1 MLNGEEF
8 SFSCFCNHE
17 YTLYA
22 DDKDYGCISIS
33 HDGLNKNAQIMS
45 PTPSEIDELNNY
57 PNTDL
62 VSITGLDQAG
72 FEYFIK
78 NYGHKLKIVD
88 FFKLKSVEDWS
99 LLGTLPNLEYVNFF
113 HNQRITSL
121 WDMSGNKSLKGLS
134 ILDFSRL
141 KSIDGIGA
149 APALKY
155 FNIGNAIWSRAVIDS
170 FMPLSNT
177 NLEYVNFSGKK
188 IADGNFSFLETM
200 PYLKYFSGYML
211 TTEQCAWLFENYP
224 EVDFST
230 KGTQPDRLKG
240 VVYFDDYPDYSGK
253 SDSHVACMVGK
264 GKRIF
269 ACAGNE
275 AKIQKCIDEFTLL
288 KEKYRGKTYQECFG
302 EEPKKCL

>member
-1 MLNGEEF
+1 MIRLKMLNGEDF
-8 SFSCFCNHE
+8 SFSCFCNSG

-22 DDKDYGCISIS
+22 DDDYGCISIL

-45 PTPSEIDELNNY
+45 PTPSEIDEINNY

-62 VSITGLDQAG
+62 VRITGLDQAG

-141 KSIDGIGA
+141 KSIDGIGK

-155 FNIGNAIWSRAVIDS
+155 FNIGNAIWSRSVIDS

-188 IADGNFSFLETM
+188 LQTETFRFL
-200 PYLKYFSGYML
+200 K
-211 TTEQCAWLFENYP
+211 QCL
-224 EVDFST
+224 
-230 KGTQPDRLKG
+230 
-240 VVYFDDYPDYSGK
+240 
-253 SDSHVACMVGK
+253 
-264 GKRIF
+264 I
-269 ACAGNE
+269 
-275 AKIQKCIDEFTLL
+275 
-288 KEKYRGKTYQECFG
+288 
-302 EEPKKCL
+302 

>member
-1 MLNGEEF
+1 MKMLNGEEF
-8 SFSCFCNHE
+8 SFSRFCNHS
-17 YTLYA
+17 YTLF
-22 DDKDYGCISIS
+22 DSCKKDYGCIIIL

-45 PTPSEIDELNNY
+45 PTPSEIDEINNY

-62 VSITGLDQAG
+62 VRITGLDQAG

-88 FFKLKSVEDWS
+88 FFKLKSVEDLS
-99 LLGTLPNLEYVNFF
+99 LLGTLPNLEYVSLF

-155 FNIGNAIWSRAVIDS
+155 FNIGNAVWSRSVIDS

-177 NLEYVNFSGKK
+177 NLECVNFSGKK

-224 EVDFST
+224 QVDIFP

-253 SDSHVACMVGK
+253 SDGHVACMVGK
-264 GKRIF
+264 GKRVF
-269 ACAGNE
+269 ARAGNE
-275 AKIQKCIDEFTLL
+275 AKIQKCIEEFALL
-288 KEKYRGKTYQECFG
+288 KEKCRGKTYRECF
-302 EEPKKCL
+302 E